1 MKVSEEVN
9 NNGISEAQSLLFTNF
24 EGKFAARL
32 SAVIPIHITNT
43 TENAPI
49 SAKYDCRVKAA
60 YHKDLMGLLEEGMI
74 LAVKN
79 FKTKLDGNYDGQRY
93 TLLIASRIWPD
104 HYGLRAL
111 SDQTYYPMQFE
122 VIEQSVG
129 DWDTD
134 DKSTMMIQISAIPI
148 NYDLIVRH

>member
-1 MKVSEEVN
+1 MKQAEEVN
-9 NNGISEAQSLLFTNF
+9 NNSISEGRSLLFTNF
-24 EGKFAARL
+24 KGKFTARL

-79 FKTKLDGNYDGQRY
+79 FRTKLNDNSSDHGNNEKQRY

-104 HYGLRAL
+104 HYGLRL
-111 SDQTYYPMQFE
+111 
-122 VIEQSVG
+122 
-129 DWDTD
+129 
-134 DKSTMMIQISAIPI
+134 ISS
-148 NYDLIVRH
+148 

>member
-1 MKVSEEVN
+1 M
-9 NNGISEAQSLLFTNF
+9 
-24 EGKFAARL
+24 
-32 SAVIPIHITNT
+32 SAVIPIHVTNT

-79 FKTKLDGNYDGQRY
+79 FRTKLNDNNSVDGNNESQRY

-134 DKSTMMIQISAIPI
+134 DKSTVMIQISAIPI
-148 NYDLIVRH
+148 NYDLVVRNNGKYEYFRV